1 MWIFEKL
8 GVEMNGK
15 VIFFIGLGVGIWML
29 AAFASI
35 SFLTGET
42 GGYAVA
48 SFFVTGAW
56 LLLLSFLKVQ
66 GELFVTLCASGLFVA
81 GAIGVILVLV
91 LAISKE
97 KAARKRRREEKN
109 RRLQYGLPE
118 KENSYVR
125 ARLSTALKDTGKDE
139 AKHRDDVRIAYVRKL
154 LARVK
159 EEGLTPAERI
169 QAEEI
174 SRLLAVYLVK
184 DEWTTEE
191 LRAVNELF
199 SSVLK
204 LAGKYAVEA

>member
-8 GVEMNGK
+8 GVEMSGK
-15 VIFFIGLGVGIWML
+15 VIFFIGLGVGLWLL

-48 SFFVTGAW
+48 SFGITGAW

-66 GELFVTLCASGLFVA
+66 GDLFVILFAGALFVES
-81 GAIGVILVLV
+81 GIGGILALV

-97 KAARKRRREEKN
+97 KDAQKRRREEKN

-118 KENSYVR
+118 RENSYVR
-125 ARLSTALKDTGKDE
+125 ARLSTALKENKEEG
-139 AKHRDDVRIAYVRKL
+139 KHRDEVKIAYVRKL

-159 EEGLTPAERI
+159 EVGLSPAERI

-204 LAGKYAVEA
+204 LAGKYAVEL